1 VKRIRNG
8 LIIPPLILISLG
20 LVELFFINRG
30 LFLSQLS
37 KVIIYSLLL
46 AGFYFLIKKPYIL
59 NYGPIIYYISIPLL
73 IATLLFGKGG
83 VSRWIGVGALTFQ
96 PSELTKLGLIFVLG
110 KTLSDTKKTIKTKLT
125 KALIYTLIPFIL
137 VMLQPDLGTALTL
150 LIIAFITIWVYGVDP
165 MLIRLAILIPIAM
178 LTSAHIVSTIIFY
191 IMLLSLLI
199 ILKEPIYKKIL
210 TIGILTLTSLSTPI
224 VWQKMLKPYQ
234 RDRLTAF
241 LNPEKSLNKEG
252 WQIYQAKIAMGSGGI
267 IGKGPGKGTQKGLAF
282 LPAAHTDF
290 IFSSFG
296 EEFGLLGLIVI
307 LFTFII
313 FFRTILRTLE
323 LKEGNKK
330 LIVSGIFA
338 YFFIHFTFNI
348 LSNLS
353 LLPVVGIP
361 LPFLSFGGSHL
372 LTEMASILTLLKL
385 EV

>member
-1 VKRIRNG
+1 MKRIRNG

-150 LIIAFITIWVYGVDP
+150 LIIAFITIWVYGVD
-165 MLIRLAILIPIAM
+165 
-178 LTSAHIVSTIIFY
+178 
-191 IMLLSLLI
+191 
-199 ILKEPIYKKIL
+199 
-210 TIGILTLTSLSTPI
+210 
-224 VWQKMLKPYQ
+224 
-234 RDRLTAF
+234 
-241 LNPEKSLNKEG
+241 
-252 WQIYQAKIAMGSGGI
+252 
-267 IGKGPGKGTQKGLAF
+267 
-282 LPAAHTDF
+282 
-290 IFSSFG
+290 
-296 EEFGLLGLIVI
+296 
-307 LFTFII
+307 
-313 FFRTILRTLE
+313 
-323 LKEGNKK
+323 
-330 LIVSGIFA
+330 
-338 YFFIHFTFNI
+338 
-348 LSNLS
+348 
-353 LLPVVGIP
+353 
-361 LPFLSFGGSHL
+361 
-372 LTEMASILTLLKL
+372 
-385 EV
+385 

>member
-296 EEFGLLGLIVI
+296 
-307 LFTFII
+307 
-313 FFRTILRTLE
+313 
-323 LKEGNKK
+323 
-330 LIVSGIFA
+330 
-338 YFFIHFTFNI
+338 
-348 LSNLS
+348 
-353 LLPVVGIP
+353 
-361 LPFLSFGGSHL
+361 
-372 LTEMASILTLLKL
+372 
-385 EV
+385 

>member
-1 VKRIRNG
+1 MKRIRNG

-59 NYGPIIYYISIPLL
+59 NYGSIIYYISIPLL

-323 LKEGNKK
+323 LKEGNEK

>member
-323 LKEGNKK
+323 LKEGNEK

>member
-1 VKRIRNG
+1 MKRIRNG

-252 WQIYQAKIAMGSGGI
+252 WQIYQAKNAMGSGGI

-323 LKEGNKK
+323 LKEGNEK

>member
-1 VKRIRNG
+1 MKRIRNG

-323 LKEGNKK
+323 LKEGNEK

>member
-1 VKRIRNG
+1 MKRIRNG

-59 NYGPIIYYISIPLL
+59 NYGSIIYYISIPLL

-96 PSELTKLGLIFVLG
+96 PSELTKLGLIFILG

-323 LKEGNKK
+323 LKEGNEK